1 MRALVVYES
10 MFGNTRDVAYAVA
23 EGLRRHMDVDVVEVG
38 AAPTVLGE
46 DVALLVVGAPT
57 QAFGLSRRET
67 RGQAAVHTGR
77 TPISEDFGVRD
88 WLGQITRPG
97 DVAAATFDTRVDRPR
112 VPGSAARKAERALR
126 RQGFRIVAP
135 AESFRV
141 HGIEG
146 PLLEGESDHARRWGE
161 EVAARVAEPVG

>member
-38 AAPTVLGE
+38 TAPTVLGE

-57 QAFGLSRRET
+57 HAFGLSRRET
-67 RGQAAVHTGR
+67 RDQAAATGR
-77 TPISEDFGVRD
+77 ALASADFGVRD
-88 WLGQITRPG
+88 WLGEVTRPG
-97 DVAAATFDTRVDRPR
+97 EMAAATFDTRVDRPR

-141 HGIEG
+141 HGTEG
-146 PLLEGESDHARRWGE
+146 PLVEGESDHARRWGE
-161 EVAARVAEPVG
+161 EIAARVAEPVG